1 VKRTLLIL
9 RPQAGAERTA
19 RRIAELGGDPVIA
32 PLFEVVPLAWEAPD
46 PAAVEA
52 VMLTSA
58 NAASHAGPGLA
69 PFLAHPCYAVGEA
82 SAEAARAAG
91 FGDVRIGRR
100 DGKALL
106 ERLAAD
112 GVERVLHL
120 CGRDHID
127 LDRPGLRVEHRF
139 VYAANAVEALPPDAA
154 AALRAGAVALI
165 HSPRSGALFRS
176 LVEAAGL
183 DPAQIAVAAI
193 SPAAAAAAGRAW
205 AAVAIAPV
213 PRDHALLEVAAK
225 LCKGDAFEA
234 TESGA

>member
-1 VKRTLLIL
+1 MKRKLLIL
-9 RPQAGAERTA
+9 RPRAGADRTA
-19 RRIAELGGDPVIA
+19 RRIADLGGDPVVA
-32 PLFEVVPLAWEAPD
+32 PLFEVVPLAGQAPD

-58 NAASHAGPGLA
+58 NAAGHAGSGLA

-82 SAEAARAAG
+82 SAAAARAAG
-91 FGDVRIGRR
+91 FGEVRIGRG
-100 DGKALL
+100 DGKRRLD
-106 ERLAAD
+106 RLAAD
-112 GVERVLHL
+112 GINRVLHL
-120 CGRDHID
+120 CGRDHLD
-127 LDRPGLRVEHRF
+127 LDRPGLRVTRRF
-139 VYAANAVEALPPDAA
+139 VYAAHAVEALPPDAA

-183 DPAQIAVAAI
+183 DPARIAVAAI
-193 SPAAAAAAGRAW
+193 SPAAAAATGRGW
-205 AAVAIAPV
+205 SAVAVAPA

-225 LCKGDAFEA
+225 LCKGDAIEA

>member
-1 VKRTLLIL
+1 VKRKLLIL

-19 RRIAELGGDPVIA
+19 RRIAELGVDPVVA
-32 PLFEVVPLAWEAPD
+32 PLFEVVPLAWQAPD

-58 NAASHAGPGLA
+58 NAASHAGASLS

-82 SAEAARAAG
+82 SAAAARAAG
-91 FGDVRIGRR
+91 FGDVRIGRG
-100 DGKALL
+100 DGKRLL
-106 ERLAAD
+106 DRLAAD
-112 GVERVLHL
+112 GIERVLHL
-120 CGRDHID
+120 CGRDHLD
-127 LDRPGLRVEHRF
+127 LERPRLRLVRRF
-139 VYAANAVEALPPDAA
+139 VYAAEASETLPPDAA

-165 HSPRSGALFRS
+165 HSPRSGALFRG

-183 DPAQIAVAAI
+183 DPARIAVAAI
-193 SPAAAAAAGRAW
+193 SPAAAAAAGRRW
-205 AAVAIAPV
+205 SAVAIAPV

-225 LCKGDAFEA
+225 LCKGDAIEA